1 MYKIRT
7 KNLFSIKNI
16 DFLNLNLLVNR
27 TLYYSLNKPE
37 EILKG
42 KRVALVFS
50 ETSLRTKIAFELA
63 AKILGAVTSYVE
75 IPKVM
80 KEVDGTPREDYVDV
94 IKCLNRWFD
103 AIVIRD
109 YSKLYFESA
118 KKFANL
124 PIIDC
129 FCGNDHPTQ
138 TIADLAIIKKYKEKA
153 TVCCICP
160 NTGSAIM
167 ESFVYGAVIMGIKVR
182 MLVPN
187 REYKSKNKDFFQSI
201 RILEKTYGGTLKIT
215 NNKKDATRKADFLY
229 VDEWWENSPDFLKR
243 NIGDYQCNKQLLDLS
258 PQQIRV
264 MHYLPA
270 HHDRE
275 ITKEVLHSKSSIA
288 FEQAEFRLYSALAS
302 LEYIF
307 NI

>member
-1 MYKIRT
+1 MK

-16 DFLNLNLLVNR
+16 DFITLDQLVNR
-27 TLYYSLNKPE
+27 TLYYSSNKPE
-37 EILKG
+37 EILRG

-63 AKILGAVTSYVE
+63 AKMLGAVTSYVE

-80 KEVDGTPREDYVDV
+80 KEVDGTPREDYIDV
-94 IKCLNRWFD
+94 IKCLNGWFD

-109 YSKLYFESA
+109 YSKLYFEGA
-118 KKFANL
+118 KKTANL
-124 PIIDC
+124 PMIDC

-138 TIADLAIIKKYKEKA
+138 TIADLAIAKKYQKNA
-153 TVCCICP
+153 TACCICP
-160 NTGSAIM
+160 DTGSAIM
-167 ESFVYGAVIMGIKVR
+167 ESFMYGAVIMGMKVG
-182 MLVPN
+182 MLVSN
-187 REYKSKNKDFFQSI
+187 KEYKPKNKDFFQSI
-201 RILEKTYGGTLKIT
+201 RILEKTYGGVLKIT
-215 NNKKDATRKADFLY
+215 DNKKDALRKADFLY

-243 NIGDYQCNKQLLDLS
+243 NIGDYQVNKQFLELAPKS
-258 PQQIRV
+258 IKI

-275 ITKEVLHSKSSIA
+275 IAKNVLHSKSSIA

-307 NI
+307 SDN